1 MARKAKFVVVTG
13 VDELDR
19 KLRGLAPRA
28 RRRIVRNAVKAALGP
43 VEAEAKAR
51 APVRKGELRDEI
63 GVVRDLRTKSRKTI
77 GYEVAIKGSDGSPM
91 VKHTK
96 SGQRVFVPYAVEFG
110 HSRAPAH
117 PFMRPA
123 FEAKGPGAL
132 AKCLALLRAGIE
144 MEARR

>member
-19 KLRGLAPRA
+19 KLRGLAPKVQRK
-28 RRRIVRNAVKAALGP
+28 IVHRAVKAALGP

-51 APVRKGELRDEI
+51 APVRTGALRSEI
-63 GVVRDLRTKSRKTI
+63 GIARDLRSKSRNVI
-77 GYEVAIKGSDGSPM
+77 GYEVVIKGTDGSPM

-96 SGQRVFVPYAVEFG
+96 DGQRVFVPYAVEFG

-123 FEAKGPGAL
+123 FETKGQAARAACIAL
-132 AKCLALLRAGIE
+132 IRAGIE
-144 MEARR
+144 KEAKR